1 MVEFSSDAKYIESY
15 EVRKMIYSIEENI
28 LSERLED
35 LCIGSDES
43 WGIYGTGKGAELIYS
58 ILCSLKLNHVIKA
71 FIDRDECVCSGKEF
85 FEKPVKRFSE
95 IIDQLDGIIIA
106 AMDNHLIIEKRIYNI
121 LTEVQK
127 KKIRVINIFTYNT
140 VKDRLE
146 YLDYLENR
154 RLNMQEDFVAFDENG
169 YSRKEND
176 TKIIAWYLPQFHQ
189 MEINNR
195 FHGQGFTE
203 WTNTSKS
210 VPLYVGHYQP
220 HIPYDVGYYD
230 LLNPDTFKR
239 QIYLA
244 RHYGIY
250 GFCFHYYWFS
260 GKRLM
265 EKPIEYFLKHKEL
278 DMPFCLDWATEN
290 WTALWDGGN
299 QEIMLEQ
306 NLKDEDDQKF
316 MEDILPFFCDSR
328 YIKIDGKPVLVIYR
342 INMFEKERAKKLL
355 NNFRKIARDN
365 GFPDLYIMLTNAFS
379 FHDDVTEWGADALV
393 EYPPHVIWDGELDDY
408 EVSGYLNPHF
418 NGRILDASS
427 FIKNRAYLRKPK
439 SINYYRSAL
448 VSWDNTARKTSL
460 NGVIIHGL
468 NPGTFKV
475 WLKDIIAESKQIHSK
490 ANDIVF
496 INSWNEWAEGSHLEP
511 DLRYG
516 YAYLQAVKEVFR
528 VETVGEKI
536 YSYLSSI

>member
-1 MVEFSSDAKYIESY
+1 MAY
-15 EVRKMIYSIEENI
+15 NI
-28 LSERLED
+28 KEDKLSEKLKD
-35 LCIGSDES
+35 LCISLDET

-58 ILCSLKLNHVIKA
+58 ILCSLKLNHAIKV

-85 FEKPVKRFSE
+85 SGKPVKRLSE
-95 IIDQLDGIIIA
+95 IVDCLDGIIIA
-106 AMDNHLIIEKRIYNI
+106 AMDNHLIIEKRIYSV

-127 KKIRVINIFTYNT
+127 KRIRVIDIFTYNT

-146 YLDYLENR
+146 YVACLENR
-154 RLNMQEDFVAFDENG
+154 RLNEREDFVDFDENG
-169 YSRKEND
+169 YVRREND

-189 MEINNR
+189 IEINNR

-203 WTNTSKS
+203 WTNTSKA
-210 VPLYVGHYQP
+210 VPMYTGHYQP

-265 EKPIEYFLKHKEL
+265 ERPIEYFLKHKEL

-290 WTALWDGGN
+290 WSALWDGGN
-299 QEIMLEQ
+299 REIMLEQ
-306 NLKDEDDQKF
+306 DLKDEDDQKF
-316 MEDILPFFCDSR
+316 MEDILPYFCDSR

-355 NNFRKIARDN
+355 NNFRKIAREN

-379 FHDDVTEWGADALV
+379 FHDDAAEWGADALV
-393 EYPPHVIWDGELDDY
+393 EYPPHVIWDAGGGLEHYDAP
-408 EVSGYLNPHF
+408 GYLNPRF
-418 NGRILDASS
+418 NGQILDISS
-427 FIKNRAYLRKPK
+427 FIKNKVYLRKPE
-439 SINYYRSAL
+439 SLNYYRSAL
-448 VSWDNTARKTSL
+448 VSWDNTARRAFSNAT
-460 NGVIIHGL
+460 IIHGL
-468 NPGTFKV
+468 YPDTFKI
-475 WLKDIIAESKQIHSK
+475 WLSDIIAESKQIHRKS
-490 ANDIVF
+490 NDIVF

-516 YAYLQAVKEVFR
+516 YAYLQAVKEVFLEN
-528 VETVGEKI
+528 VSKEKQTDHEQLQTIGEKI
-536 YSYLSSI
+536 YSYLSED